1 MNRYTCS
8 VSYMY
13 ISYQKYP
20 IFLKL
25 PLYQTMLNSSNLC
38 RPNLI
43 KICKIIFR
51 CLHRTS
57 KSSSEDF
64 QRRFL
69 YIPTCISK
77 SEPVLHKGTLCKG
90 MQQRFKI
97 SLSTIILMEG
107 ESLSIGS
114 FRGEHTRF

>member
-51 CLHRTS
+51 CLLNL
-57 KSSSEDF
+57 SSEDF

-77 SEPVLHKGTLCKG
+77 SEPVLHKGALCKG
-90 MQQRFKI
+90 MHQRFKI
-97 SLSTIILMEG
+97 RLSTIILMEG
-107 ESLSIGS
+107 ESLGIGS
-114 FRGEHTRF
+114 FRGENRRFLQ